1 MCELNENRTK
11 VKFQKCEIPCVE
23 SEPDCMTGCFWFT
36 AVALLEGKCN
46 DYTAKYMTVGKVDE
60 VSEECNDEKYYDN
73 ADYGDTPQEREKRDI
88 ENNRRD

>member
-1 MCELNENRTK
+1 MCELNENTASQNT
-11 VKFQKCEIPCVE
+11 VKFQKCEILCVE

-36 AVALLEGKCN
+36 AVALLEGKCK
-46 DYTAKYMTVGKVDE
+46 DYTAKYMKIG

-73 ADYGDTPQEREKRDI
+73 ADYGDTPQERDKRDR